1 MPDVT
6 VSVFI
11 PCYNERRTITGVL
24 DALRN
29 QTYPLEQ
36 MEVVIADGMSDDGTR
51 EVLQDYRCAHPDMKL
66 VLVDNPERIIP
77 AALNRAIA
85 AAQGG
90 ILIRMDAHSAPADTY
105 VATCVEVLKETG
117 AANVGG
123 RWDIQ
128 PSNSTW
134 LARAIAA
141 AAAHPLGAGGARYRV
156 NGEAGEVETV
166 PFGAYPREWLQRV
179 GGYDESLLTNEDY
192 ELNERLRKAGGVV
205 WFDPRI
211 ETVYYA
217 RATLAALWRQYARY
231 GYWKARMLK
240 RYPHSM
246 KWRQALPPLF
256 VLVLIVLSAAS
267 FFFPAARWLFGLQL
281 GGYLLVLAMAGL
293 RIAQKQADALLAPGF
308 VLAVAA
314 MHVAWGGAFLVSA
327 LQSLVGG
334 NLGST

>member
-1 MPDVT
+1 MPEPT

-24 DALRN
+24 DALRK
-29 QTYPLEQ
+29 QTYPLDQ

-51 EVLQDYRCAHPDMKL
+51 EVLHEYQRVHPEMKL
-66 VLVDNPERIIP
+66 VLVDNPQRIIP

-85 AAQGG
+85 AAQGE
-90 ILIRMDAHSAPADTY
+90 ILVRMDAHSKPPESY
-105 VATCVEVLKETG
+105 VATCVAVLEETG

-128 PSNSTW
+128 PSGSTW

-166 PFGAYPREWLQRV
+166 PFGAYPRGWLEKV

-192 ELNERLRKAGGVV
+192 ELNERLRKVGGVV

-217 RATLAALWRQYARY
+217 RATLGALWRQYARY
-231 GYWKARMLK
+231 GYWKAHMLK
-240 RYPHSM
+240 RYPGSL

-256 VLVLIVLSAAS
+256 VLALFVLAGGAFLL
-267 FFFPAARWLFGLQL
+267 PAARWLFALQL
-281 GGYLLVLAMAGL
+281 GSYLLVLSMAGMRVARRRHDL
-293 RIAQKQADALLAPGF
+293 VLAPGF
-308 VLAVAA
+308 ALAVAV
-314 MHVAWGGAFLVSA
+314 MHLAWGGAFLWSA
-327 LQSLVGG
+327 LQQLVGG
-334 NLGST
+334 NLGTT